1 MTRRLVNI
9 QRMAHTCASGSMK
22 ILLVMLAMMLVEL
35 LSANLIRQP
44 GDPRSAGT
52 KASNALFQVR

>member
-35 LSANLIRQP
+35 LNVYQAAR
-44 GDPRSAGT
+44 
-52 KASNALFQVR
+52 